1 MQRLIFATN
10 WYETRERNKFNLSIC
25 GFKFLPQMLVGD
37 SYLRYQMTAAVT
49 EQNEG
54 CLELIIVKEACFFEA

>member
-1 MQRLIFATN
+1 
-10 WYETRERNKFNLSIC
+10 
-25 GFKFLPQMLVGD
+25 MLVGD

-54 CLELIIVKEACFFEA
+54 CLELIIVKEPCFLEAWYASFRAVIWSTRIKKLPEVHNESFMVAET

>member
-1 MQRLIFATN
+1 MIDDAKVNICNKLV
-10 WYETRERNKFNLSIC
+10 REEQSSIC
-25 GFKFLPQMLVGD
+25 GFKFLSQTLVGD
-37 SYLRYQMTAAVT
+37 SHLRYQMTAAVT